1 MLTYGMQ
8 FANAMRRVLLDDDL
22 VMLIGPASDGALLE
36 IGVLD
41 IEGDDP
47 VVIHAQ
53 PLRRSFEMGCVFGT
67 FMDQAG
73 GCGASQRVLVVRAR
87 PQVAPSAAYRDLSRR
102 ADHFERPS

>member
-1 MLTYGMQ
+1 MP

-53 PLRRSFEMGCVFGT
+53 SLRPKFHRFLE
-67 FMDQAG
+67 
-73 GCGASQRVLVVRAR
+73 
-87 PQVAPSAAYRDLSRR
+87 
-102 ADHFERPS
+102 